1 MLEQEKIILIDKPKG
16 MTSHDV
22 VSIIRKKLNIKKV
35 GHTGTLDPIA
45 TGLMVVLTGKYTKL
59 SNYLTNDYKEYIATV
74 KLGIKTDT
82 LDITGKVLESKK
94 CFITKEKLEEV
105 LDSFE
110 KEYDQTVPIFSA
122 VKIHGKKLYDYARE
136 NKEVDLP
143 TRKVDIK
150 KIKLL
155 DFKEDEFSF
164 QVLVSKGTY
173 IRSLISDICTSLEII
188 GTMKDLRRIKQGIFD
203 IKDSNKLEEVDSNI
217 IGVKLEDIIDE
228 KIIIDEVDYKKVKNG
243 NKLNIKIKNDFVKL
257 FYKNKM
263 VALYKSIGEEIK
275 PIIVL

>member
-1 MLEQEKIILIDKPKG
+1 MLEQEKILLIDKPKG
-16 MTSHDV
+16 ITSHDV
-22 VSIIRKKLNIKKV
+22 VSIIRKKLGIKKV

-74 KLGIKTDT
+74 KLGVKTDT

-105 LDSFE
+105 LKSFE
-110 KEYDQTVPIFSA
+110 KEYEQTVPIFSA
-122 VKIHGKKLYDYARE
+122 VKINGKKLYDYARE

-143 TRKVDIK
+143 TRKVEVR

-173 IRSLISDICTSLEII
+173 IRSLITDICTSLEVI
-188 GTMKDLRRIKQGIFD
+188 GTMKDLRRVRQGIFD
-203 IKDSNKLEEVDSNI
+203 IKDSYKLEEIGSNI

-228 KIIIDEVDYKKVKNG
+228 KIIVNDKYYKKIKNG
-243 NKLNIKIKNDFVKL
+243 NKLNLKIKNDYATL
-257 FYKNKM
+257 FCNNKM
-263 VALYKSIGEEIK
+263 VALYKKIGEEIK
-275 PIIVL
+275 PIIIL